1 MATAGSSL
9 SVRPPGGR
17 MPPADTT
24 VKPSNAVRPA
34 IAPMPLL
41 LTGQSPAVTR
51 LRADLA
57 AAAEATRILLIAEPG
72 LDAVDFAA
80 ALHDRGAAAGPF
92 IRLECGAAAPP
103 LVERELFGAGASVTA
118 EFEAIHAKC
127 AFAAAEAGTLYL
139 GDIAELSAGAQAR
152 LARIARDGEALI
164 DGRPQ
169 RLDVRLVASVG
180 PDMEADLEEGRL
192 RRDLIR
198 HLARPR
204 IAIPPLRQ
212 RSDDLRTLVEQLV
225 LFSCAEAGT
234 AVKDVTNAAMTL
246 LAAMPWRGNLQELR
260 TAVERLV
267 GDVTAPI
274 IQLEDVLKH
283 VRFDGGLLPS
293 GPTVSLRAARDQF
306 ERDYVTLVLRH
317 HQWRVSDA
325 ARTLGMQRTNLYR
338 KARQLGIAVT
348 RTGGSE

>member
-1 MATAGSSL
+1 M
-9 SVRPPGGR
+9 
-17 MPPADTT
+17 
-24 VKPSNAVRPA
+24 VKPATGVRPA
-34 IAPMPLL
+34 TAPMPLL
-41 LTGQSPAVTR
+41 LTGQSAAVTR

-57 AAAEATRILLIAEPG
+57 AAAEATRVLLVAEPG
-72 LDAVDFAA
+72 LDAAAVAA
-80 ALHDRGAAAGPF
+80 ALHDRGKTPGRF
-92 IRLECGAAAPP
+92 VRLECAAASPP
-103 LVERELFGAGASVTA
+103 LVERELFGTGASVGGD
-118 EFEAIHAKC
+118 FEAIHAAC

-164 DGRPQ
+164 DGTPHRI
-169 RLDVRLVASVG
+169 DVRLVASVG
-180 PDMEADLEEGRL
+180 PGVEADLEEGRL

-212 RSDDLRTLVEQLV
+212 RADDLRTIVEHLV
-225 LFSCAEAGT
+225 LFSCAEAGA

-246 LAAMPWRGNLQELR
+246 LAAMPWRGNLEELR

-267 GDVTAPI
+267 GEVSGPI

>member
-1 MATAGSSL
+1 
-9 SVRPPGGR
+9 
-17 MPPADTT
+17 
-24 VKPSNAVRPA
+24 VKPSNGVRPA
-34 IAPMPLL
+34 ASPVPLL

-57 AAAEATRILLIAEPG
+57 AAADATRVLIVAEPG
-72 LDAVDFAA
+72 LDAADFAA
-80 ALHDRGAAAGPF
+80 ALHDRGAGAGPF
-92 IRLECGAAAPP
+92 IRLECGAEAPP
-103 LVERELFGAGASVTA
+103 LVERELFGGASVTGA
-118 EFEAIHAKC
+118 FEAIHARC
-127 AFAAAEAGTLYL
+127 AFASAEAGTLFL

-180 PDMEADLEEGRL
+180 PEVEADLEEGRL

-212 RSDDLRTLVEQLV
+212 RADDLRTLVEHLV
-225 LFSCAEAGT
+225 LFSCDEAGT

-260 TAVERLV
+260 TAIERLV
-267 GDVTAPI
+267 GDVGGPI

-293 GPTVSLRAARDQF
+293 GPTVSLRTARDQF

-348 RTGGSE
+348 RTGGAE